1 MKTIEAQVAQVRWA
15 GPYTDGEIP
24 LPFTVKFDPSDIDF
38 AGFTVGATIEEDD
51 GTEITFAGN
60 VDWNTPDADGIT
72 IGKVR
77 VDLGAADVA
86 KATTSEIETKRLQ
99 IWAGDSGTNLVATII
114 VKFTVRKSVG
124 TPPSI

>member
-1 MKTIEAQVAQVRWA
+1 MTIEAQVAQVRWA

-38 AGFTVGATIEEDD
+38 AGFNVSATIEEED
-51 GTEITFAGN
+51 GTELAFAGN
-60 VDWNTPDADGIT
+60 VDWNSPDADGID

-86 KATTSEIETKRLQ
+86 KATSSEIETKRMQ
-99 IWAGDSGTNLVATII
+99 IWAGDGGTNLVATVI
-114 VKFTVRKSVG
+114 VKFTVRPAVG
-124 TPPSI
+124 TAPTP